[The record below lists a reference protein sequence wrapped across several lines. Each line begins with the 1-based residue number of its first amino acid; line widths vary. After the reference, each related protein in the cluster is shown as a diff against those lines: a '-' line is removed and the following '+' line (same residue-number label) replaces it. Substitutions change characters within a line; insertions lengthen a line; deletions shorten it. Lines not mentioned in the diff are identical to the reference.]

1 MTAARIRLG
10 SFSVSCFDVPPSLN
24 VSFASRNICGFLRP
38 PRATATFVVSVSVQG
53 LPQRAKRTSRP
64 RGRRRCLPGAVRRS
78 FRGVGFVG
86 VDVPPPVPP
95 PPPRRPRRPPLRPVP
110 RVPPVAPPLPPVPP
124 PVPPV
129 PPVSP
134 PVPPVSPPV

>member
-78 FRGVGFVG
+78 FRVVGFVG
-86 VDVPPPVPP
+86 VDVTPPV
-95 PPPRRPRRPPLRPVP
+95 PPLRPVP
-110 RVPPVAPPLPPVPP
+110 PPVPPVSPPVPPVPPLPPVSPP
-124 PVPPV
+124 VPPLVPPV

-134 PVPPVSPPV
+134 PVPP